1 MAAALRRISPSR
13 ACLFHPRSCHRNGAS
28 AHGHGGR
35 GRYDRTLQHGRWI
48 ASTPR
53 ARTSTDP
60 TRSTQTPATRA
71 PSLPAT
77 CALAP
82 AASARMLSKKPALLL
97 SSYASLSPLC
107 HSSHAPSA
115 PPARKSCRHTFA
127 PRRAARQNRSYAQHA
142 DAPLHR
148 HDPELLQWPDAVKPH
163 RTPTPYQI
171 LKCSRGEQYTKQRF
185 YALVKLYH
193 PDRCHKASPVAD
205 LPLHIRLERYRLL
218 VTAHDILSDIEKRKA
233 YDAWGHG
240 WAGHH
245 HTPPQRP
252 TSGSSTASAGT
263 PTRATTPPGRTGSA
277 GAMTT
282 RAGHSLTPARYRCP
296 TSPSCHSSSPSS
308 ASAVSS
314 RAPASPPSTTR
325 SLSAGH
331 RSTAKPAQP

>member
-1 MAAALRRISPSR
+1 
-13 ACLFHPRSCHRNGAS
+13 
-28 AHGHGGR
+28 
-35 GRYDRTLQHGRWI
+35 
-48 ASTPR
+48 
-53 ARTSTDP
+53 
-60 TRSTQTPATRA
+60 
-71 PSLPAT
+71 
-77 CALAP
+77 
-82 AASARMLSKKPALLL
+82 MLSKKPALLL

-245 HTPPQRP
+245 HTPA
-252 TSGSSTASAGT
+252 SSTSYEWEFDRQRWNTDPRNNATWEDWERWRHDNEGGPQPDARTIQMSNFAFMSLIFAFISIGGVVQGT
-263 PTRATTPPGRTGSA
+263 RFTTFNNSVIERRAQIHREA
-277 GAMTT
+277 
-282 RAGHSLTPARYRCP
+282 
-296 TSPSCHSSSPSS
+296 
-308 ASAVSS
+308 
-314 RAPASPPSTTR
+314 STTLIR
-325 SLSAGH
+325 SHNASLSGDRDERIRTFLDHREAQLAGEAAYQ
-331 RSTAKPAQP
+331 RLLPPAEVCASDVARRQ